1 VDCNYRMELQY
12 DGTGLHGWAKQRG
25 LLTVE
30 GCLEGALRTVLG
42 QAPRLCVAGRT
53 DAGVHARRQ
62 VANLRLPSGIDLV
75 RLAASLNALTPPGV
89 AVTRIVRTL
98 PGFDARRD
106 AVSRTYRY
114 FLSTAEVV
122 SPFWGPF
129 CWRVYGELDV
139 GALRAAAGGVTG
151 RHDFTTFTPTDTEH
165 VFFDR
170 LVVRCAWRKVGGG
183 SSLGPPGPGKGLI
196 YLEIEAEAF
205 LRHMVRALVGT
216 MVEVGQ
222 GKRTLADFGRLLEGS
237 SREKAGRSAPAHGLF
252 LWDVRYHPAVRR
264 ATCGA

>member
-1 VDCNYRMELQY
+1 M
-12 DGTGLHGWAKQRG
+12 
-25 LLTVE
+25 
-30 GCLEGALRTVLG
+30 G
-42 QAPRLCVAGRT
+42 QAAGTAYHRRMPGERAPHRVGSHPSIVRGRT

-62 VANLRLPSGIDLV
+62 VANLRLPSDIDLA
-75 RLAASLNALTPPGV
+75 RLVASLNALTPPGV
-89 AVTRIVRTL
+89 AVTRISRAL

-122 SPFWGPF
+122 SPFWAPF
-129 CWRVYGELDV
+129 CWRVYGQLDIAV
-139 GALRAAAGGVTG
+139 LQAAAAEVTG
-151 RHDFTTFTPTDTEH
+151 RHDFTTFTPAHTEH
-165 VFFDR
+165 IFFDR
-170 LVVRCAWRKVGGG
+170 LVVRCAWRKLGAG
-183 SSLGPPGPGKGLI
+183 SSLGPPGEGEGLI

-252 LWDVRYHPAVRR
+252 LWNVRYRSAVRSV
-264 ATCGA
+264 ATAKGVSN